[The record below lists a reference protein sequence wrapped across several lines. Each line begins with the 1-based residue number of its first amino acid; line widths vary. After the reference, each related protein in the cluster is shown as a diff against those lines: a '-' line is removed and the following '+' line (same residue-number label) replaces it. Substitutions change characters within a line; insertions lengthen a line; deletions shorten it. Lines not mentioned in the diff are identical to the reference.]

1 MKEYLRRP
9 DGMAE
14 MAAEAVTE
22 VVVGGNRAALKS
34 RAPEVSLCCPSSKRR
49 KVSSRCGNNDGD
61 DEVASDNSVSLAAT
75 SAAVVCEAVT
85 SKCSSCES
93 SESVKED
100 LRNIDLK
107 AKKDYEE
114 FVTDNSGSMNNGIS
128 RETPPSSELCGD
140 SIAEMEYSSS
150 TAKKKSPEA
159 DSHRKPDAA
168 KTPSAAEIEEFFSA
182 TEKYVQKRFAEK
194 YNYDIVKD
202 VPLKGRYQW
211 VRLKP

>member
-1 MKEYLRRP
+1 MKEYQRRP

-14 MAAEAVTE
+14 TAAEAVTE

-61 DEVASDNSVSLAAT
+61 DEVASDNSDSLAAT

-107 AKKDYEE
+107 AKKVKLQHLCLHLL
-114 FVTDNSGSMNNGIS
+114 FSSLLFQIS
-128 RETPPSSELCGD
+128 SVSHHVL
-140 SIAEMEYSSS
+140 IA
-150 TAKKKSPEA
+150 
-159 DSHRKPDAA
+159 R
-168 KTPSAAEIEEFFSA
+168 
-182 TEKYVQKRFAEK
+182 
-194 YNYDIVKD
+194 N
-202 VPLKGRYQW
+202 
-211 VRLKP
+211 

>member
-1 MKEYLRRP
+1 
-9 DGMAE
+9 MAE
-14 MAAEAVTE
+14 TAAE
-22 VVVGGNRAALKS
+22 VVVGGNRADLKS

-107 AKKDYEE
+107 AKDYEE
-114 FVTDNSGSMNNGIS
+114 FVTDNSGSI
-128 RETPPSSELCGD
+128 ETPPSSELCGD

-159 DSHRKPDAA
+159 DSRRKPDAA

>member
-9 DGMAE
+9 EGMGE
-14 MAAEAVTE
+14 T
-22 VVVGGNRAALKS
+22 GGNRAGLKS
-34 RAPEVSLCCPSSKRR
+34 RAPEVSLCCSSSKRR
-49 KVSSRCGNNDGD
+49 KVSSQCGNDGAR
-61 DEVASDNSVSLAAT
+61 DEVASSDNSVSP
-75 SAAVVCEAVT
+75 AVVCEAVT

-107 AKKDYEE
+107 AKDYEE
-114 FVTDNSGSMNNGIS
+114 FVADNSGSMNNGMS
-128 RETPPSSELCGD
+128 ETPPSSELCGD
-140 SIAEMEYSSS
+140 SIAEMESSSS

-159 DSHRKPDAA
+159 DSRRKPADAA

-202 VPLKGRYQW
+202 VPLEGRYQW